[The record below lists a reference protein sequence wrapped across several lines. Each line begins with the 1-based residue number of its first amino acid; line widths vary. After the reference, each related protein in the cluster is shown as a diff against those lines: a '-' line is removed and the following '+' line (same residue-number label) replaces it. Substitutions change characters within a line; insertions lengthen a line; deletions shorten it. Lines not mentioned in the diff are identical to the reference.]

1 MQQRHCNVGSTD
13 GSVRDSVLSVLS
25 LRNLTYSK
33 FVYIQLSGNTRPLTG
48 SPATAI
54 PPRGHRTSPR
64 AGSVTPGQN
73 TQPLRGW
80 EVAPMDQI
88 SIYQHLF
95 SRFRIHHG

>member
-33 FVYIQLSGNTRPLTG
+33 FVYIQLSGNTRPPMG

-54 PPRGHRTSPR
+54 PPRGHRTSPQ

-73 TQPLRGW
+73 TQLLRSW
-80 EVAPMDQI
+80 EVASKPNVNV
-88 SIYQHLF
+88 
-95 SRFRIHHG
+95 